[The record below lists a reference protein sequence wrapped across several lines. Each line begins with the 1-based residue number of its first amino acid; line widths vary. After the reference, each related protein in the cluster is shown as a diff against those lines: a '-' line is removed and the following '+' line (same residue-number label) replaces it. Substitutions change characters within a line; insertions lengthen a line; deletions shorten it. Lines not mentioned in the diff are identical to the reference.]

1 MKAHQCRA
9 NREEGQSIVILAMA
23 MVGLLVFAGLAVDA
37 GVIYSGSVNL
47 ARAVDAAALA
57 GVVELPLE
65 EGTANADL
73 RANEFLLANGIVVD
87 SFSSHRSAG
96 LMGSHV
102 YAITV
107 THQVD
112 LYFLPLVGWEHI
124 LLPDNAVAEYD
135 PQISLYASQ
144 TGKYGEVQPVNLA
157 VFGPDSCIEFGDAY
171 SPDDSPWWSDLQGV
185 YHFRLDIPSDY
196 GERAQQL
203 TGMWNDGDTNDVL
216 RIEIWDPDCYNAPG
230 DTVEAVHPDTGETL
244 TLACE
249 GDDAQRHQPCTP
261 EIEEDRNLF
270 AFLRIDENRRGRSA
284 GGCATDISYT
294 AGWNTTTQ
302 YRLYYYRQD
311 ASGGL
316 EKRELARYT
325 KGGLDSD
332 YDTDLKWV
340 CPGGSLP
347 GDPTPDAGTF
357 ELAALPEDIYVAPD
371 GARTLFLDVEALSGA
386 SENGFDL
393 WAGPRYPDVPGEV
406 NARNAW
412 IVGHPGGHDSAGA
425 TWFGIGHLPMNSN
438 SAKSDVLITLTY
450 IPASMEG
457 RMVTVSAF
465 DNDFELAEAL
475 TATIDTVPDWQAPVE
490 LSGNGTWQHNS
501 IGLPGQPEDMFY
513 PGYLQVRYRAVAAH
527 DTFGW
532 KITTDAAPWLVE

>member
-1 MKAHQCRA
+1 
-9 NREEGQSIVILAMA
+9 
-23 MVGLLVFAGLAVDA
+23 MVGLLAFAGLALDV
-37 GVIYSGSVNL
+37 GVTYSGSVNL

-57 GVVELPLE
+57 GVVELPHE
-65 EGTANADL
+65 DGTTNADT

-87 SFSSHRSAG
+87 SFASHRSAG
-96 LMGSHV
+96 PMGSAV

-112 LYFLPLVGWEHI
+112 LYFLPLVGWEHV

-144 TGKYGEVQPVNLA
+144 TGKYGQEQTVNLA
-157 VFGPDSCIEFGDAY
+157 VFGPDSCTTFGDPY
-171 SPDDSPWWSDLQGV
+171 SPSNSQWWSELQGV
-185 YHFRLDIPSDY
+185 YHFRLDIPADY
-196 GERAQQL
+196 EERALEL
-203 TGMWNDGDTNDVL
+203 TDRWNDGDVNSIL

-230 DTVEAVHPDTGETL
+230 DTVQAIHPDTGLTV

-249 GDDAQRHQPCTP
+249 GNDRHRHQPCTP
-261 EIEEDRNLF
+261 AIDADRNLF
-270 AFLRIDENRRGRSA
+270 AFLRIDENRRGRSS
-284 GGCATDISYT
+284 GGCSDDISYT
-294 AGWNTTTQ
+294 SAWNTTTQ
-302 YRLYYYRQD
+302 YRLYYYRRD
-311 ASGGL
+311 AGGGL
-316 EKRELARYT
+316 EKQALARYT
-325 KGGLDSD
+325 KGGADGD

-340 CPGGSLP
+340 SPGGSLP

-371 GARTLFLDVEALSGA
+371 GVRTLFLEVEALSGA

-425 TWFGIGHLPMNSN
+425 TWFGVGRLPMNSN
-438 SAKSDVLITLTY
+438 SAESDVPITLAY
-450 IPASMEG
+450 IPVSMEG
-457 RMVTVSAF
+457 RTIFVSAF

-475 TATIDTVPDWQAPVE
+475 TATINTVPDWQAPVE

-501 IGLPGQPEDMFY
+501 IGLPAQPEHTFY
-513 PGYLQVRYRAVAAH
+513 PGYLQVRYRAAAAH

-532 KITTDAAPWLVE
+532 KITTEAAPWLVE